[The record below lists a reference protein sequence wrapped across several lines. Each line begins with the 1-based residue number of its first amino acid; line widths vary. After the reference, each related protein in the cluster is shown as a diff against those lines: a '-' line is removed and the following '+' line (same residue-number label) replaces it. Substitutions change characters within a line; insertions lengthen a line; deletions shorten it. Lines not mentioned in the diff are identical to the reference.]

1 MLWKP
6 RIFRK
11 FLVFCIILQCFRQC
25 ENDFPM
31 CLVFRWIKYCQSVI
45 VLTNSNIFIY
55 SIQNQGKLGHIAAK
69 TSVPRVSSS
78 GAPRIWQ
85 SSYLGVKF
93 NKELVFDTFGMI
105 LERLG
110 AQHFKKANR
119 SNLKTVT
126 CDGLTDH
133 CLNKVG
139 SPNDQNSGRLY
150 LFPKITQLHTAGFKQ
165 WPATHHRLPFLKLL
179 WLVFWKNVS

>member
-1 MLWKP
+1 M
-6 RIFRK
+6 
-11 FLVFCIILQCFRQC
+11 
-25 ENDFPM
+25 
-31 CLVFRWIKYCQSVI
+31 
-45 VLTNSNIFIY
+45 
-55 SIQNQGKLGHIAAK
+55 
-69 TSVPRVSSS
+69 
-78 GAPRIWQ
+78 WQ

-139 SPNDQNSGRLY
+139 SPNDQNSDMLY
-150 LFPKITQLHTAGFKQ
+150 LFPKITQLRTFKQ
-165 WPATHHRLPFLKLL
+165 
-179 WLVFWKNVS
+179 